1 MPCHACMSFVSR
13 TILFYFIFSFFLPV
27 VSVGR
32 ALSRFACLPAS
43 HLIEY
48 LHPRD
53 APVGMAM
60 ISGTIVLVRILLA
73 LVEFGA
79 LP

>member
-1 MPCHACMSFVSR
+1 MPCMSFVSR
-13 TILFYFIFSFFLPV
+13 TIFLFFFSL
-27 VSVGR
+27 S
-32 ALSRFACLPAS
+32 LSRFIWAGTEQVCLPACLSAS

-53 APVGMAM
+53 TPVGMAM